1 MHTETPQAAIELFAG
16 AMNAGDLDAALS
28 LYEPGA
34 TFAPQPGASVTGL
47 PAIREALGG
56 FLALR
61 PALSGRVRKVL
72 EADGV
77 ALVVNE
83 WSLTGSGP
91 DGGEIS
97 MSGVSSDVLRRRDDG
112 RWLILVD
119 DPWGARVP

>member
-1 MHTETPQAAIELFAG
+1 MHAKTPQAAIELFAD

-47 PAIREALGG
+47 PAIGEALAG
-56 FLALR
+56 FVALR
-61 PALSGRVRKVL
+61 PTLSGRVLKVL

-83 WSLTGSGP
+83 WSLTGRGP
-91 DGGEIS
+91 DGGEIN
-97 MSGVSSDVLRRRDDG
+97 MNGVSSDVLRRQDG
-112 RWLILVD
+112 RRWLILVD
-119 DPWGARVP
+119 DPWGAGAP